1 MTYIHEMYRAE
12 KYKLVYEQS
21 LISQPGTK
29 LNALIFF
36 PQLIREGQVG
46 QKRLGKWVLKSQRIQ
61 RLWAK
66 LDSDKVF

>member
-29 LNALIFF
+29 LNTLIFF

-46 QKRLGKWVLKSQRIQ
+46 QKRLEKWVLKSQRIK

-66 LDSDKVF
+66 LGSDKVF